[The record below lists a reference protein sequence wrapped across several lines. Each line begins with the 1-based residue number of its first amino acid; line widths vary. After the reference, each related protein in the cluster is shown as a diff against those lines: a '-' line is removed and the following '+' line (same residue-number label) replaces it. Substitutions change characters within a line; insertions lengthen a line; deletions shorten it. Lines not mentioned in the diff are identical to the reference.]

1 MIPIVMD
8 KEIMPQSTARKFMEI
23 TMQTKEKVE
32 QESMETKPMANRS
45 TRTKE
50 ETCCST
56 MRATQLMSPSIHK
69 QFMLSNHQP

>member
-56 MRATQLMSPSIHK
+56 MRATQSMSPSIHK